1 VSPVGFS
8 SSIIPD
14 QWRLAYSLNPIV
26 GVIDGFRWCL
36 LGGESQ
42 LYLPGLGLSL
52 GVTAFFL
59 WFGIRQFRK
68 MEKSFADLI

>member
-1 VSPVGFS
+1 M
-8 SSIIPD
+8 
-14 QWRLAYSLNPIV
+14 V

-42 LYLPGLGLSL
+42 LYLPGLGLSF

-59 WFGIRQFRK
+59 WLGIRQFRK
-68 MEKSFADLI
+68 MERSFADLI